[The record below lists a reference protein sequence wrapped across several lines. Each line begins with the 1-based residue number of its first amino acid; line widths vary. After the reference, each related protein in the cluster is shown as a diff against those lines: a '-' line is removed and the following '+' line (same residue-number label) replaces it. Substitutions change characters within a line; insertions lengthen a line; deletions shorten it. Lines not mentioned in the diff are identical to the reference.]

1 MMGIEKFLLN
11 LPQFLILLPGAASLY
26 LPAKDQMKFSPA
38 KTAVLCLAVI
48 LPYAVTAALLCLCL
62 SMDVHAI
69 LLASLPL
76 FFFLYRRTVD
86 LDLSCSLAIYVGVC
100 AIETFPAQF
109 GYAFDAWL
117 HPSSGAS
124 KLSPEAALF
133 QFGISV
139 LLLAAFAYPATHHFQ
154 RAVDS
159 PGFSRIWYFTVALSS
174 VFLLLNV
181 LSVPQSYR
189 TLHAGRM
196 LWIFPMFEVGMFAM
210 LVSVYVLFYRGTIV
224 ILEHAELLERTRL
237 LEMQSHQ
244 YHILQEHMRQTA
256 KLRHDFRHSV
266 RLLSTLAE
274 KGDTSSIRAHLAEYD
289 TSLAKNAPMNYCA
302 NAALNALFGYYH
314 EMAIQ
319 AEIRTDWH
327 IELPEPLPLLELD
340 MAALFGNLME
350 NAIAGCR
357 TVRPEARYF
366 CLTTEVRHGNRLYI
380 VSTNRF
386 DGNIRKSKD
395 GYRSTKHSGTGIG
408 LASITAVA
416 EKYGGSAKASHSDTE
431 FFVDVALKI

>member
-1 MMGIEKFLLN
+1 
-11 LPQFLILLPGAASLY
+11 
-26 LPAKDQMKFSPA
+26 
-38 KTAVLCLAVI
+38 
-48 LPYAVTAALLCLCL
+48 
-62 SMDVHAI
+62 MDVHAI

-76 FFFLYRRTVD
+76 FFFLYHRTVD
-86 LDLSCSLAIYVGVC
+86 LNLSCSLAIYVGVC

-256 KLRHDFRHSV
+256 KLRHASAIPYACCQPLR
-266 RLLSTLAE
+266 
-274 KGDTSSIRAHLAEYD
+274 KRA
-289 TSLAKNAPMNYCA
+289 TP
-302 NAALNALFGYYH
+302 AASGRILRNMTPAL
-314 EMAIQ
+314 Q
-319 AEIRTDWH
+319 RTH
-327 IELPEPLPLLELD
+327 
-340 MAALFGNLME
+340 
-350 NAIAGCR
+350 R
-357 TVRPEARYF
+357 
-366 CLTTEVRHGNRLYI
+366 
-380 VSTNRF
+380 
-386 DGNIRKSKD
+386 
-395 GYRSTKHSGTGIG
+395 
-408 LASITAVA
+408 
-416 EKYGGSAKASHSDTE
+416 
-431 FFVDVALKI
+431 